1 MMKKHVFLFNKGS
14 RAAVYGIGTYIRQ
27 MTLCL
32 KSMEGISLHLVQ
44 LNSDVEKVELS
55 CKDGYDELNIPRSF
69 LAIGNKTIRYYQNA
83 WCLIRLYFPITVDKP
98 VFFLLNYTSHHVLI
112 PEMRAVFPYCRIFFT
127 VHYQEWCFVL
137 NGDVSLL
144 QKITSVSDRNILD
157 SEELEVYE
165 SFLREKKIYDQVDKI
180 ICLSHFTE
188 ELLWKEYE
196 IPKNK
201 TVLIYNGMKD
211 ETADYLLENRDRLK
225 AKFGFEANEKIILY
239 VGRLDL
245 IKGIGLLIKS
255 FRSLLEIEHNC
266 RLLLVGDGNFVRY
279 LNDCDEIWE
288 RVIFTG
294 RLEKKRLFQ
303 LYRIADVGVLPSMH
317 EQCSYTVIEMMMFD
331 VPVIASSSSG
341 LKEMIDEN
349 QNGLLFEM
357 KNEDDLVGII
367 HLKNQLRRILFES
380 TSKGK
385 QFHPKLT
392 YIRKYSLDKMGKQYA
407 NLFE

>member
-1 MMKKHVFLFNKGS
+1 MIKKHIFLFNKGS

-27 MTLCL
+27 ITLYL

-55 CKDGYDELNIPRSF
+55 CEQDYDELSIPRSF
-69 LAIGNKTIRYYQNA
+69 LSIGNKTIRYYQNA
-83 WCLIRLYFPITVDKP
+83 WYLIRLYFPIAVDEP
-98 VFFLLNYTSHHVLI
+98 VFFLLNYTSHRVLI
-112 PEMRAVFPYCRIFFT
+112 PEMRAAFPYCRIFFT
-127 VHYQEWCFVL
+127 IHYQEWCFVL
-137 NGDVSLL
+137 NGNVSLL
-144 QKITSVSDRNILD
+144 QKIMSVSDRNILD
-157 SEELEVYE
+157 SKELEVYE
-165 SFLREKKIYDQVDKI
+165 SFLREKQMYNQVDKI

-196 IPKNK
+196 IPEDK

-211 ETADYLLENRDRLK
+211 ETADFLLEDRDRLK
-225 AKFGFEANEKIILY
+225 AKFGFKANEKIILY

-245 IKGIGLLIKS
+245 IKGIGLLIRS
-255 FRSLLEIEHNC
+255 FRLLLELEHNC
-266 RLLLVGDGNFVRY
+266 HLLLVGDGNFIRY

-357 KNEDDLVGII
+357 ENEEDLVGTI
-367 HLKNQLRRILFES
+367 HLKNQLRRILFET
-380 TSKGK
+380 TSEGK
-385 QFHPKLT
+385 LFHPKLT
-392 YIRKYSLDKMGKQYA
+392 YMKKYSLDKMGKQYA